1 MRHHTGDTTI
11 GFIGVG
17 RMGGAM
23 ALHLHRAG
31 FAVRVHDVAPG
42 AREAAA
48 QAGLAVATSQ
58 ADAVD
63 GADVAILMLPSD
75 DALRELMEGEG
86 GLLERLRPGQ
96 LVIDMS
102 TSMLAT
108 SQRIAALVMARGA
121 TMLDAP
127 VSGGEPGAQAGTLS
141 IMVGGEQAAFER
153 ARPIFAAMGSR
164 ATYIGANG
172 MGLIAKYVN
181 QMLMEATFCAVAE
194 AFAMAAKANAS
205 LEAVYEAVGSG
216 LGGSRVLDSMV
227 PQLLSGELG
236 TGRELTL
243 HHKDGH
249 YALAASETLGAW
261 TPITQLTH
269 DLFSQA
275 VAMGQGTHSA
285 VAVARVFEEQTGV
298 RLVGKT
304 KE

>member
-1 MRHHTGDTTI
+1 
-11 GFIGVG
+11 
-17 RMGGAM
+17 M

-31 FAVRVHDVAPG
+31 FAVRVHDVSSG

-48 QAGLAVATSQ
+48 QAGLHVAASQAEAVAG
-58 ADAVD
+58 V
-63 GADVAILMLPSD
+63 DVAILMLPSD
-75 DALRELMEGEG
+75 DALRELMESDG
-86 GLLERLRPGQ
+86 GLLEQLRPGQ
-96 LVIDMS
+96 LLIDMS

-108 SQRIAALVMARGA
+108 SQRIAALVAGRGA

-141 IMVGGEQAAFER
+141 IMVGGEPAAFER
-153 ARPIFAAMGSR
+153 ARPIFAAIGSR
-164 ATYIGANG
+164 ATYIGTSG

-194 AFAMAAKANAS
+194 AFAMAAKANADLAAIYS
-205 LEAVYEAVGSG
+205 AVGSG

-261 TPITQLTH
+261 APITRLTH

-275 VAMGQGTHSA
+275 LAMGQGSHSA
-285 VAVARVFEEQTGV
+285 VAVARVFEQQTGV
-298 RLVGKT
+298 RLIGG
-304 KE
+304 EDSD